1 MGFGPESASALHPLP
16 PGRACVEPE
25 TASVGLHKVSQPTVL
40 STGDGRKIPAFAE
53 FRHKRMEE
61 WFWMTKSDLVQ
72 AVAQKTG
79 LKKVEVER
87 AVDALLGAISE
98 GLAAGDR
105 VRIVG
110 FGTFEVRRRAAR
122 TGRNPQTGEEI
133 AIPERAVPAF
143 APGSELREKV
153 AGK

>member
-1 MGFGPESASALHPLP
+1 
-16 PGRACVEPE
+16 
-25 TASVGLHKVSQPTVL
+25 
-40 STGDGRKIPAFAE
+40 
-53 FRHKRMEE
+53 
-61 WFWMTKSDLVQ
+61 MTKSDLVQ
-72 AVAQKTG
+72 AVARKTS
-79 LKKVEVER
+79 LKKAEVET
-87 AVDALLGAISE
+87 AVDALLGAISD

-110 FGTFEVRRRAAR
+110 FGSFEVRRRAAR

-143 APGSELREKV
+143 VPGSELREKV